1 MTGKPII
8 PTLRIPT
15 APSFPLSSPITEEIP
30 SPTSS
35 TCSDEKHHRHHHRDN
50 RHQPVEVSKTARLMP
65 TLHTPERDAHRSQM
79 VETDEQGGLKV
90 GAAPG
95 AATGGAAK
103 RPVGL
108 NLVTDFSS
116 SSLSVPKPKKRS
128 PTLVDLNDLK
138 TLCRTRERERSVQKI
153 KGILKKRRS
162 QGLRRVQVPDGSLQ
176 PRRAVFD
183 SHSPVSEEPH
193 ERPNK
198 KRKDELS
205 PGDRPITIGLSVT
218 YTDSIDSS
226 SNKGKSRER
235 EIEGIDS
242 QMTPVTPSII
252 VTPAGED
259 SFWEDDIPE
268 QQQHPKPRV
277 ASSIYSTPTP
287 NPMIDYDEVP
297 PVPAIPA
304 YHSFKVPTATATSH
318 LQQTP
323 NLQQHQRRPT
333 MRTRKSRTYST
344 GTLFEE
350 DDSPASAHSQP
361 QPQSP
366 ARPRSERRKAL
377 SKLSINTDTNR
388 HQSQG
393 WWTYLLSPL
402 LKSSASTSAKTSTP
416 TSPDRPP
423 LLPELRAN
431 STVSNEDWWETDS
444 ASKEVSCFSPDTPE
458 TEKGIDPVE
467 CGWQGVATTTNPFMN
482 MDQGVNMSR
491 DIGTGGGNMA
501 SGIFAGQ
508 VIQGCAAEYYQA
520 CAHELFSG
528 RPYFECVG
536 HVCSITPVAPAIQVS
551 EAGKVEEKSGA
562 KGVASFAVVDKH
574 AEMQSPKSEKGRAQY
589 FSGSTAVDAPS
600 VREAETGN
608 AMKPKDVARNL
619 TIETGSRQPELLN
632 PFTQTTTARPATP
645 VTPFCVPHDSSSL
658 PPPVPQ
664 TNTSTTVT
672 VERAVP
678 HYIVVPQSQPPQAPS
693 PVSPAFQ
700 QATERTGIPL
710 SSLQNGPAPA
720 SSNVQGG
727 LEPPKA
733 PAALASQV
741 SLWPN
746 PHPTGATRANTS
758 NDGYDGQRP
767 NSHPARDITPP
778 AIQRE
783 FTTTQ
788 IHEKHDKTTKNNGK
802 SSILSKCLHR
812 KTDKKSKTKRRCYAA
827 VACLFL
833 MILVVAILLA
843 VFLTHKPSPSD
854 PSTNT
859 NTNTT
864 KITPT
869 SSNWL
874 NLTGYPPMPTGL
886 ATIAGPEAQKQ
897 ESGCIYPET
906 LWSCALPKEQQQGN
920 KPYDADEPNFLVQIR
935 FRNGTYPR
943 STMPVSKRS
952 GSDNSTWEPSPS
964 PPSTQDQEF
973 LGNTTDKNAE
983 PYAGEETPFFM
994 TFLSTQSSS
1003 SSDSDSGLSRRNF
1016 FPNLTDIIPPPD
1028 TDSDGTAAP
1037 ANLYPLPE
1045 SQPIRLY
1052 NRNQDDE
1059 HYGFYT
1065 YFDKSIFLE
1074 SDAPLNGKPVDP
1086 ISSDKNGGSTKKN
1099 ARVRCTWSQTRFLVK
1114 IWTKGDKSGKI
1125 LLPGTTVTTLSSSAS
1140 SPTSTPSITKED
1152 YNRPGTFPYPVTV
1165 TLDRHGGTAFQKM
1178 VYCYGMSDDM
1188 SLNATEIKLQVE
1200 ERRYDGTLVNAAP
1213 GVFNSTS
1220 VVRDD
1225 RGWGGVDG
1233 GTGGCGCEWVNW
1245 REN

>member
-15 APSFPLSSPITEEIP
+15 VPSFPLSSPITEEIP
-30 SPTSS
+30 SPASS
-35 TCSDEKHHRHHHRDN
+35 TCSDERHHHHHRDN
-50 RHQPVEVSKTARLMP
+50 RHQPVEVSRTARLMP
-65 TLHTPERDAHRSQM
+65 MLHTSERDAHRSQM

-90 GAAPG
+90 NAGTGTGVGAG
-95 AATGGAAK
+95 GGTGTK
-103 RPVGL
+103 RPIGL
-108 NLVTDFSS
+108 NLVTDFS

-162 QGLRRVQVPDGSLQ
+162 ERLRRVQVSDGSLE

-183 SHSPVSEEPH
+183 SHSPVPEQ

-218 YTDSIDSS
+218 YADSVDSG

-235 EIEGIDS
+235 GIEGIDS

-252 VTPAGED
+252 VTPARED
-259 SFWEDDIPE
+259 SFWEDDIPD
-268 QQQHPKPRV
+268 QQQHPRPRV
-277 ASSIYSTPTP
+277 ASSVYSTPTP

-304 YHSFKVPTATATSH
+304 YHSRTPTATT
-318 LQQTP
+318 TP
-323 NLQQHQRRPT
+323 NLQQAIPSPQQYQRRSII
-333 MRTRKSRTYST
+333 RTRKSRAYST

-350 DDSPASAHSQP
+350 DDSPASAQP
-361 QPQSP
+361 PP
-366 ARPRSERRKAL
+366 EPRPRPRSERRKAL

-402 LKSSASTSAKTSTP
+402 LKSSTSTSAKTLTP

-423 LLPELRAN
+423 LLPELGAN
-431 STVSNEDWWETDS
+431 STVSSEDWWEKGST
-444 ASKEVSCFSPDTPE
+444 SKEVSCFSPDTPE
-458 TEKGIDPVE
+458 TENAIDPVE
-467 CGWQGVATTTNPFMN
+467 CGWQGVATTTNPFVNMDRGMN
-482 MDQGVNMSR
+482 MR
-491 DIGTGGGNMA
+491 REIGAGGGDMA
-501 SGIFAGQ
+501 SGMFAGQ

-562 KGVASFAVVDKH
+562 RGVAGFAVVDKH
-574 AEMQSPKSEKGRAQY
+574 AEMQSPKSEGARAQY
-589 FSGSTAVDAPS
+589 FSGSTAVNAPS
-600 VREAETGN
+600 VREAETEN
-608 AMKPKDVARNL
+608 LAKPKDGAHNL
-619 TIETGSRQPELLN
+619 TIETGPRQPELLN
-632 PFTQTTTARPATP
+632 PFSQTTAARPATP
-645 VTPFCVPHDSSSL
+645 VTPFCVPPVAA
-658 PPPVPQ
+658 PPPQPVPQ
-664 TNTSTTVT
+664 SNTATTVK

-710 SSLQNGPAPA
+710 SSLQNGPAPVPNA
-720 SSNVQGG
+720 QGG
-727 LEPPKA
+727 LEHPKA

-746 PHPTGATRANTS
+746 PHPTGTASANTS
-758 NDGYDGQRP
+758 NDGYVGQWP
-767 NSHPARDITPP
+767 NPHPARDVKPP
-778 AIQRE
+778 VAKRE
-783 FTTTQ
+783 FTTAQ
-788 IHEKHDKTTKNNGK
+788 IHEKHDKTTKNSGK
-802 SSILSKCLHR
+802 TGIFSKCLNR
-812 KTDKKSKTKRRCYAA
+812 KKDKESKTKRRCYAA
-827 VACLFL
+827 IACLFL

-843 VFLTHKPSPSD
+843 VFLTHKSSPSD

-859 NTNTT
+859 NTNNTRTT
-864 KITPT
+864 PAH
-869 SSNWL
+869 SNWL
-874 NLTGYPPMPTGL
+874 NLTGYPPMPTGF

-897 ESGCIYPET
+897 ETGCIYPET
-906 LWSCALPKEQQQGN
+906 LWSCALPKEQQEGN
-920 KPYDADEPNFLVQIR
+920 KPYDPDEPNFLVQIR
-935 FRNGTYPR
+935 FHNGTYSR
-943 STMPVSKRS
+943 STVPVSKRS
-952 GSDNSTWEPSPS
+952 GSSSGNSTWDPSPS
-964 PPSTQDQEF
+964 APSMRDQEF

-994 TFLSTQSSS
+994 TFLSTQTSSS
-1003 SSDSDSGLSRRNF
+1003 SSLNSDSGLSRRSS
-1016 FPNLTDIIPPPD
+1016 FPNLTDIVPAPD
-1028 TDSDGTAAP
+1028 SDSDGTAAP

-1052 NRNQDDE
+1052 NRDQDDE

-1065 YFDKSIFLE
+1065 YFDRSIFLE
-1074 SDAPLNGKPVDP
+1074 SDAPLNGKAIDT

-1114 IWTKGDKSGKI
+1114 IWTKGDKSGKT
-1125 LLPGTTVTTLSSSAS
+1125 LLPGTTTTSSSSAS
-1140 SPTSTPSITKED
+1140 SPTSSSITKQD
-1152 YNRPGTFPYPVTV
+1152 YARPGTFPYPVTI
-1165 TLDRHGGTAFQKM
+1165 TLDRHGGTASQKM

-1188 SLNATEIKLQVE
+1188 SLNSTEIKLQVE
-1200 ERRYDGTLVNAAP
+1200 ERGYDGTLVNAAP

-1220 VVRDD
+1220 VVSDD
-1225 RGWGGVDG
+1225 GSGWGGVDG

-1245 REN
+1245 GKA

>member
-30 SPTSS
+30 SPPSS
-35 TCSDEKHHRHHHRDN
+35 TCSDERHHHHHRDN

-65 TLHTPERDAHRSQM
+65 LLHTSERDAHRSQM

-90 GAAPG
+90 AGAGTSPDAR
-95 AATGGAAK
+95 K
-103 RPVGL
+103 PVGL

-116 SSLSVPKPKKRS
+116 SSLSVPKPKKRG
-128 PTLVDLNDLK
+128 PTLVDLEGLK
-138 TLCRTRERERSVQKI
+138 TLCRTRERERSVQMI

-162 QGLRRVQVPDGSLQ
+162 QGLRRVQVPDGSLE

-183 SHSPVSEEPH
+183 SHSPVTEETH

-218 YTDSIDSS
+218 YADSVDSDS
-226 SNKGKSRER
+226 DKGKSRER

-242 QMTPVTPSII
+242 QITPVTPSII

-259 SFWEDDIPE
+259 SFWEDDIPG
-268 QQQHPKPRV
+268 QQQHPRPRV

-304 YHSFKVPTATATSH
+304 YHSRAPTATATPN

-323 NLQQHQRRPT
+323 NVQQQQQQQQQQRRSIF
-333 MRTRKSRTYST
+333 RTRKSRAYST

-350 DDSPASAHSQP
+350 DDSPASAQP
-361 QPQSP
+361 QPQP
-366 ARPRSERRKAL
+366 EPQPRPRSERRKAL

-402 LKSSASTSAKTSTP
+402 LKSSASTSAKTLTP

-431 STVSNEDWWETDS
+431 STVSSEDWWEKDS
-444 ASKEVSCFSPDTPE
+444 TSKEVSCFSPDTPE
-458 TEKGIDPVE
+458 TENGINPVE
-467 CGWQGVATTTNPFMN
+467 CGWQGVTTTTNPFLN
-482 MDQGVNMSR
+482 MDRGVYTNTNR
-491 DIGTGGGNMA
+491 GNEGGNDMA
-501 SGIFAGQ
+501 SGMFAGQ

-551 EAGKVEEKSGA
+551 EAAKVEEKSGG
-562 KGVASFAVVDKH
+562 KGVAGFAVVDKH
-574 AEMQSPKSEKGRAQY
+574 AEVQSPNSENDRAQY
-589 FSGSTAVDAPS
+589 FSGSTAVNAPS
-600 VREAETGN
+600 VREPETMN
-608 AMKPKDVARNL
+608 TAKPKEGARNL
-619 TIETGSRQPELLN
+619 TIETGSRQPDLLN
-632 PFTQTTTARPATP
+632 PFTQTTAARPATP
-645 VTPFCVPHDSSSL
+645 VTPFCVPPVAAS
-658 PPPVPQ
+658 PPPPLPQ
-664 TNTSTTVT
+664 TNTATTVT

-710 SSLQNGPAPA
+710 SSLQNGPAP
-720 SSNVQGG
+720 SSNAQGG

-746 PHPTGATRANTS
+746 PHPTGTAPTNTS
-758 NDGYDGQRP
+758 NDGYVVQWP
-767 NSHPARDITPP
+767 NHHPERDVTPP
-778 AIQRE
+778 IIQRE

-788 IHEKHDKTTKNNGK
+788 IHEKQDKTAKNSSK
-802 SSILSKCLHR
+802 PSILAKCLNR

-827 VACLFL
+827 IACLFL

-843 VFLTHKPSPSD
+843 VFLTHKSGPSSPSTD
-854 PSTNT
+854 
-859 NTNTT
+859 TNTT
-864 KITPT
+864 KTT
-869 SSNWL
+869 
-874 NLTGYPPMPTGL
+874 L
-886 ATIAGPEAQKQ
+886 ATIAGPKSKKQ
-897 ESGCIYPET
+897 ESGCVYPET
-906 LWSCALPKEQQQGN
+906 LWSCALPKEQQEN
-920 KPYDADEPNFLVQIR
+920 NNPYDADEPNFLVQIR
-935 FRNGTYPR
+935 FRNGTYSR
-943 STMPVSKRS
+943 STVPVSKRS
-952 GSDNSTWEPSPS
+952 GSGNSTWEPSPS
-964 PPSTQDQEF
+964 VPSTRDQEF
-973 LGNTTDKNAE
+973 LGNTTDNNAE

-1003 SSDSDSGLSRRNF
+1003 NSTSDSSLTRRSF

-1028 TDSDGTAAP
+1028 SDSDGTAAP

-1052 NRNQDDE
+1052 NRDQDDE
-1059 HYGFYT
+1059 HYGFYA

-1074 SDAPLNGKPVDP
+1074 SDAPLNGKPVDT
-1086 ISSDKNGGSTKKN
+1086 ISSDKNGGSTKEN

-1114 IWTKGDKSGKI
+1114 IWTRGEKSGKTV
-1125 LLPGTTVTTLSSSAS
+1125 LQSSTGTTTTTSSTS
-1140 SPTSTPSITKED
+1140 SPTATGTSSITAED
-1152 YNRPGTFPYPVTV
+1152 YTRPGTFPYPVTI
-1165 TLDRHGGTAFQKM
+1165 TLDRHGGSASQKM

-1188 SLNATEIKLQVE
+1188 SLNSTEIKLQVE
-1200 ERRYDGTLVNAAP
+1200 ERGYDGTLVNAAP

-1220 VVRDD
+1220 VVSDD
-1225 RGWGGVDG
+1225 GWGGVDG

-1245 REN
+1245 GV

>member
-1 MTGKPII
+1 
-8 PTLRIPT
+8 
-15 APSFPLSSPITEEIP
+15 
-30 SPTSS
+30 
-35 TCSDEKHHRHHHRDN
+35 
-50 RHQPVEVSKTARLMP
+50 
-65 TLHTPERDAHRSQM
+65 M

-90 GAAPG
+90 AGASPG
-95 AATGGAAK
+95 ARK
-103 RPVGL
+103 PVGL

-116 SSLSVPKPKKRS
+116 SSLSVPKSKKQS
-128 PTLVDLNDLK
+128 PTLVDLEGLK
-138 TLCRTRERERSVQKI
+138 RICRTRERERSVQMI
-153 KGILKKRRS
+153 KGILKKRKS
-162 QGLRRVQVPDGSLQ
+162 QGLRRVQVPDRSLE

-183 SHSPVSEEPH
+183 SHSPVPGETH
-193 ERPNK
+193 ERPSK

-218 YTDSIDSS
+218 YADSVDSDS
-226 SNKGKSRER
+226 DKGKSRER
-235 EIEGIDS
+235 DIEGIDS
-242 QMTPVTPSII
+242 QITPVTPSII

-268 QQQHPKPRV
+268 QQQHPRPRV

-304 YHSFKVPTATATSH
+304 YHSRAPTATT
-318 LQQTP
+318 TP
-323 NLQQHQRRPT
+323 NLQQAPNPQHQRRSIF
-333 MRTRKSRTYST
+333 RTRKSRAYST

-350 DDSPASAHSQP
+350 DESPASAQP
-361 QPQSP
+361 QPEPQP
-366 ARPRSERRKAL
+366 RPRSERRKAL

-393 WWTYLLSPL
+393 WWTYILSPL

-423 LLPELRAN
+423 LLPEQRAN
-431 STVSNEDWWETDS
+431 STVSSEDWWEKDS
-444 ASKEVSCFSPDTPE
+444 TSKEISCFSPDTPE
-458 TEKGIDPVE
+458 TECGIDPVE
-467 CGWQGVATTTNPFMN
+467 CGWQGVTTTTNPFLN
-482 MDQGVNMSR
+482 MDRGWNLNTNR
-491 DIGTGGGNMA
+491 NGNA
-501 SGIFAGQ
+501 SGNDLASEMFAGQ

-536 HVCSITPVAPAIQVS
+536 HVCSVTPVAPAIQVS
-551 EAGKVEEKSGA
+551 KPKVEEKSDG
-562 KGVASFAVVDKH
+562 KGVAGFAVVDKH
-574 AEMQSPKSEKGRAQY
+574 AEMQGPNFEKERAQC
-589 FSGSTAVDAPS
+589 FSGFTAVNAPS
-600 VREAETGN
+600 LRSESENTT
-608 AMKPKDVARNL
+608 KPEEGACNF
-619 TIETGSRQPELLN
+619 TIETGLRQPELLN

-645 VTPFCVPHDSSSL
+645 VTPFCVPPVVAS
-658 PPPVPQ
+658 PPPPLPQ
-664 TNTSTTVT
+664 TNTATTVT

-678 HYIVVPQSQPPQAPS
+678 HYIVVPQSQQPQVPS

-710 SSLQNGPAPA
+710 SCLQNEPAPV
-720 SSNVQGG
+720 SNTQGG

-746 PHPTGATRANTS
+746 PHPTGTAPTNTS
-758 NDGYDGQRP
+758 NDGYVGQWP
-767 NSHPARDITPP
+767 SPHPARDAAPP
-778 AIQRE
+778 VLQRE
-783 FTTTQ
+783 FVTTN
-788 IHEKHDKTTKNNGK
+788 IHEKQDKPTKNDNNGK
-802 SSILSKCLHR
+802 SSILAKCLNR
-812 KTDKKSKTKRRCYAA
+812 KTDKQSKKKRRCYAA
-827 VACLFL
+827 IACLFL

-843 VFLTHKPSPSD
+843 VFLTHKSGPSS
-854 PSTNT
+854 PSTNA

-886 ATIAGPEAQKQ
+886 ATIAGPKSKNQ
-897 ESGCIYPET
+897 ESGCVYPET
-906 LWSCALPKEQQQGN
+906 LWSCALPKEQQDNN

-935 FRNGTYPR
+935 FRNGTYQR
-943 STMPVSKRS
+943 STVPISKRGGS
-952 GSDNSTWEPSPS
+952 GSGSSNSTWDPSPS
-964 PPSTQDQEF
+964 APSTQDQEF
-973 LGNTTDKNAE
+973 LGNTTDNIAE

-994 TFLSTQSSS
+994 TFLSTNS
-1003 SSDSDSGLSRRNF
+1003 SSDSSPPSGLSRRSF

-1028 TDSDGTAAP
+1028 SDSDGTAAP
-1037 ANLYPLPE
+1037 ASLYPFPE

-1052 NRNQDDE
+1052 NRDQDDE

-1074 SDAPLNGKPVDP
+1074 SDAPLNGKPVDT
-1086 ISSDKNGGSTKKN
+1086 ISSDKNGGSTKEN

-1114 IWTKGDKSGKI
+1114 IWTRGEESGKAV
-1125 LLPGTTVTTLSSSAS
+1125 LQSSTGTTATSSSTSTAGPT
-1140 SPTSTPSITKED
+1140 PTSGITKED
-1152 YNRPGTFPYPVTV
+1152 YTRPGTFPYPVTI
-1165 TLDRHGGTAFQKM
+1165 TIDRHGGSASQKM

-1188 SLNATEIKLQVE
+1188 SLNSTEIKLQVE
-1200 ERRYDGTLVNAAP
+1200 ERGYDGTLVNPAP

-1220 VVRDD
+1220 VVSDD
-1225 RGWGGVDG
+1225 GWGGVDG

-1245 REN
+1245 GKS

>member
-30 SPTSS
+30 SPPSS
-35 TCSDEKHHRHHHRDN
+35 TCSDERHHRHH

-65 TLHTPERDAHRSQM
+65 LLHTSERDAHRSQM

-90 GAAPG
+90 AGAG
-95 AATGGAAK
+95 AGAGSGSDARK
-103 RPVGL
+103 PVGL
-108 NLVTDFSS
+108 NLVTDFS

-128 PTLVDLNDLK
+128 PTLVDLESLK
-138 TLCRTRERERSVQKI
+138 TLCRTRERERSVQMI

-162 QGLRRVQVPDGSLQ
+162 QGLRRMQVPDGSLE

-183 SHSPVSEEPH
+183 SHPPVPEEAH

-218 YTDSIDSS
+218 YADSVGSDSD
-226 SNKGKSRER
+226 KGKSRER
-235 EIEGIDS
+235 DIEGIDS
-242 QMTPVTPSII
+242 QITPVTPSII

-268 QQQHPKPRV
+268 QQHHPRPRV
-277 ASSIYSTPTP
+277 ASSVYSTPTP

-304 YHSFKVPTATATSH
+304 YHSRAPTATN
-318 LQQTP
+318 TP
-323 NLQQHQRRPT
+323 NLQQVLNPQHQRRSIF
-333 MRTRKSRTYST
+333 RTRKSRAYST

-350 DDSPASAHSQP
+350 DDSPTSAQP
-361 QPQSP
+361 QPEPQP
-366 ARPRSERRKAL
+366 RPRSERRKAL

-402 LKSSASTSAKTSTP
+402 LKSSASASAKTVTP

-431 STVSNEDWWETDS
+431 STVSSEDWWEKDS
-444 ASKEVSCFSPDTPE
+444 TSKEVSCFSPDTPE
-458 TEKGIDPVE
+458 TENCIDPVE
-467 CGWQGVATTTNPFMN
+467 CGWQGVTTTTNPFVN
-482 MDQGVNMSR
+482 MDRGLNLNTNR
-491 DIGTGGGNMA
+491 NGNESGNDMA
-501 SGIFAGQ
+501 SGMFAGQ

-551 EAGKVEEKSGA
+551 EPKVEEQPGA
-562 KGVASFAVVDKH
+562 KGVAGFAVVDKH
-574 AEMQSPKSEKGRAQY
+574 AEMQSPKSEGTHAQY
-589 FSGSTAVDAPS
+589 FSGTTAANAPS
-600 VREAETGN
+600 VREPETGN
-608 AMKPKDVARNL
+608 IAKPKEAARNL
-619 TIETGSRQPELLN
+619 TIETGPRQPELLN
-632 PFTQTTTARPATP
+632 PFAQTTTVRPTTP
-645 VTPFCVPHDSSSL
+645 VTPFCAPPVAASP

-664 TNTSTTVT
+664 TSTATTVT

-710 SSLQNGPAPA
+710 SSLQNGPAP

-746 PHPTGATRANTS
+746 PHPTGTTPVNTS
-758 NDGYDGQRP
+758 NDGHVGQWP
-767 NSHPARDITPP
+767 NPHPARAATPP
-778 AIQRE
+778 VTQRE

-788 IHEKHDKTTKNNGK
+788 IHEKHDKSTKNNGK
-802 SSILSKCLHR
+802 PSILAKCLNR
-812 KTDKKSKTKRRCYAA
+812 KTDKQSKTKRRCYAA
-827 VACLFL
+827 IACLFL

-843 VFLTHKPSPSD
+843 VFLTHKSGPSSPSTD
-854 PSTNT
+854 TN
-859 NTNTT
+859 NTT

-886 ATIAGPEAQKQ
+886 ATIAGPNSKKQ
-897 ESGCIYPET
+897 ESGCVYPET
-906 LWSCALPKEQQQGN
+906 LWSCALPKEQQDDN
-920 KPYDADEPNFLVQIR
+920 KPYDADEPNFLVQIQ
-935 FRNGTYPR
+935 FRNGSYPR
-943 STMPVSKRS
+943 STVPVSKRS
-952 GSDNSTWEPSPS
+952 GSGSGNSTWDPSPS
-964 PPSTQDQEF
+964 APSTRDQEF
-973 LGNTTDKNAE
+973 LGNTTDNIAE

-994 TFLSTQSSS
+994 TFLSTNS
-1003 SSDSDSGLSRRNF
+1003 SSDSSSSSGLSRRSF
-1016 FPNLTDIIPPPD
+1016 FPNLTNIIPPPD
-1028 TDSDGTAAP
+1028 SDSDDTAAP

-1045 SQPIRLY
+1045 SQPVRLY
-1052 NRNQDDE
+1052 NRDQDDE

-1074 SDAPLNGKPVDP
+1074 SDAPLNGNPVDT
-1086 ISSDKNGGSTKKN
+1086 ISNDKNGGSTKEN

-1114 IWTKGDKSGKI
+1114 IWTKGEKSGKTV
-1125 LLPGTTVTTLSSSAS
+1125 LQSSTSTTSSSSTS
-1140 SPTSTPSITKED
+1140 SPTSTSTSTITKED
-1152 YNRPGTFPYPVTV
+1152 YTRPGTFPYPITLN
-1165 TLDRHGGTAFQKM
+1165 LDRHGGNASQKM
-1178 VYCYGMSDDM
+1178 VYCYGISDDM
-1188 SLNATEIKLQVE
+1188 SLNSTEIKLQVE
-1200 ERRYDGTLVNAAP
+1200 ERGYDGTLVNAAP

-1220 VVRDD
+1220 VVSDD
-1225 RGWGGVDG
+1225 GWGGVDG

-1245 REN
+1245 GA